1 MKTSVEI
8 DEKKLALA
16 KTVSRCKTLRD
27 VVDRAL
33 DALIAESRRQSM
45 VDLLGTGFF
54 AGDLKEMRR
63 RGSTD

>member
-16 KTVSRCKTLRD
+16 KTLSHCTTLRD
-27 VVDRAL
+27 VVDKAL

-45 VDLLGTGFF
+45 GDLLGTGFF
-54 AGDLKEMRR
+54 TGDLKEMRR
-63 RGSTD
+63 RGRPD